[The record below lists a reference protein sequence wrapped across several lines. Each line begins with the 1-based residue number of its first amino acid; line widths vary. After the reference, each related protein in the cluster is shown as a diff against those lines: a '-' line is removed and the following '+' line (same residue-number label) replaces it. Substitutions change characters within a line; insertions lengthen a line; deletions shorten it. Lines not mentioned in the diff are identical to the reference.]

1 MSENKFDDLMR
12 QKLQADE
19 GADIP
24 FDGAAWDK
32 LAAALPPAQKS
43 LWQRIPWKWGLF
55 ACLIFLLLGQAWY
68 TQRLADAL
76 STQEKELSLLSQK
89 IDNQEFSE
97 KQVISRVDTLYIV
110 LGTDG
115 QTQAEYQDRASA
127 LSFLEHRR
135 ASSTEYRAEAK
146 PAHHSNFQSPKNFS
160 TTRRS
165 SKALFSPSTMP
176 ISSTSIGAVAEEE
189 ASKKTVPLQAEDKKN
204 TRPKN
209 SFTPALY
216 AQLSFA
222 LPEKALSP
230 IAGISLLP
238 DSLKLQE
245 KNNNEVE
252 KIKKVQFSELL
263 KGVSFSAGGGFSYGE
278 AETQHWDGEAYLS
291 QGGLS
296 ISAELSPYFSLE
308 SGLTFLE
315 YSLEID
321 DVYED
326 YDAASLARLP
336 GPLRFR
342 GELPEYAQVKQRQL
356 LVPLRLSFSPLKK
369 FRIRPYFKAGISG
382 GWQLSQEYTYVYEI
396 ETPDDDEEYLRQS
409 LRPKHDSRFKWRWA
423 ETSIGLRAAWGK
435 SRRLQ
440 TCLGVSGFMHL
451 EPSGYD
457 RHRLAGYRFGAQ
469 LAWRLH

>member
-12 QKLQADE
+12 QKLQTDE

-32 LAAALPPAQKS
+32 LAAALPPAQKPF
-43 LWQRIPWKWGLF
+43 WQRIPWKWGLF
-55 ACLIFLLLGQAWY
+55 VCLIFLLLGQAWY
-68 TQRLADAL
+68 TQQLADAL

-89 IDNQEFSE
+89 IDSQEFSK
-97 KQVISRVDTLYIV
+97 KQSFSRVDTLYIV

-115 QTQAEYQDRASA
+115 QAQAEYQDRASA

-135 ASSTEYRAEAK
+135 ASGTKYRAETN
-146 PAHHSNFQSPKNFS
+146 PAHHSNFQSSKNFS
-160 TTRRS
+160 TTRGS
-165 SKALFSPSTMP
+165 SKALFSSSTTP
-176 ISSTSIGAVAEEE
+176 ISAASTAAVAEEE
-189 ASKKTVPLQAEDKKN
+189 ASKKTVPLQVETKESIML
-204 TRPKN
+204 TN

-222 LPEKALSP
+222 LPNKMISP
-230 IAGISLLP
+230 SAGISLLP
-238 DSLKLQE
+238 DNLKLQE
-245 KNNNEVE
+245 KNNSEV
-252 KIKKVQFSELL
+252 KKLKKAQFSELL
-263 KGVSFSAGGGFSYGE
+263 KGVSFSAGGGFSYSE
-278 AETQHWDGEAYLS
+278 AEAQHWGGEAYLS

-336 GPLRFR
+336 GPLRLR
-342 GELPEYAQVKQRQL
+342 GELPEYAEVKQRQL
-356 LVPLRLSFSPLKK
+356 LVPLSLSFSPLKK
-369 FRIRPYFKAGISG
+369 FRIRPYFKAGVSG

-409 LRPKHDSRFKWRWA
+409 LRPKHDSRFKWRWVEA
-423 ETSIGLRAAWGK
+423 SIGLRAAWGK

-440 TCLGVSGFMHL
+440 TRLGVSGFTHL

-469 LAWRLH
+469 FAWRLR